1 MTENSK
7 TVLSAFF
14 ASKNGK
20 ESLSTKIISSVSPEL
35 SIVKVTEVELEYL
48 HTNVEN
54 YLNYP

>member
-1 MTENSK
+1 M
-7 TVLSAFF
+7 SAFF

-35 SIVKVTEVELEYL
+35 SIGKLTEVELEYL